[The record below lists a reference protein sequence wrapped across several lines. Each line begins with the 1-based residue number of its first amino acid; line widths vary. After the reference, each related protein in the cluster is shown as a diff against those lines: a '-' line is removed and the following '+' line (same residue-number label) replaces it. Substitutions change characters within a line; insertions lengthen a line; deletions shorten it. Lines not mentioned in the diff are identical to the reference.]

1 MRRFAGPEA
10 WCVRFEC
17 PTAQRRRRRRG
28 QDAPDD
34 PPGVLAPMTY
44 AFQARATRRRFLGG
58 GSRLVGGLSVLAIL
72 DGCTR
77 TPAATPGGAVPK
89 VRSRVVLKEKRGTA
103 GNLRLGLVRSGATGA
118 TGAPVLADIESLLV
132 HARLV
137 SVDPRN
143 GHVYGDLA
151 TEVERPEPTV
161 LRFSLDD
168 SARFHTQGS
177 DQPRP
182 VTSEAVKASFERRA
196 AEGVPLFSQVIER
209 VEAPDK
215 GYVVLRLRA
224 PFALLFELLGS
235 VPAAVT
241 SEATYNGLD
250 ERIGAGCFVPTTR
263 EGATLRLS
271 ANPLL
276 KGDAAPRLTQVTI
289 SGATLERDLDLAFAK
304 GDIDVRRHTDE
315 AGVVIGSGRA
325 GRALVRRP
333 ATRMRGLGLSLVG
346 KKDGRDV
353 RFVQA
358 FQDQRVRRALSVA
371 IDRTVLRQADNA
383 FACGPVGPA
392 HAADAL
398 PSSDLES
405 HALLQYRPQE
415 AADLLRAAG
424 HEGLAFTVVYPDLAG
439 ILSLAKAV
447 GESLTLGGFTPR
459 MQSMPF
465 GTWQTILAA
474 GDFEAT
480 LVELTNLD
488 TPDLGL
494 RLHQSGGLDGRF
506 SPWGYSN
513 PVYDAA
519 VLDTLRQFDP
529 AERATKSRAAQR
541 LLLDDV
547 PAMLPIYVPGES
559 VSITKGIMGYA
570 ADAYDFNTGY
580 LARDWAMPAS

>member
-1 MRRFAGPEA
+1 
-10 WCVRFEC
+10 
-17 PTAQRRRRRRG
+17 
-28 QDAPDD
+28 
-34 PPGVLAPMTY
+34 MTH
-44 AFQARATRRRFLGG
+44 AFQSRATRRRFLAG
-58 GSRLVGGLSVLAIL
+58 GSRFVAGATVLAIL
-72 DGCTR
+72 GGCTR
-77 TPAATPGGAVPK
+77 APDASPGGAVPK
-89 VRSRVVLKEKRGTA
+89 VRARVAPKEKRGTA
-103 GNLRLGLVRSGATGA
+103 GTLRLGMVRSGAAGA
-118 TGAPVLADIESLLV
+118 TGLADIESLLV

-137 SVDPRN
+137 VVDPRN
-143 GHVYGDLA
+143 GHVHGDLA
-151 TEVERPEPTV
+151 TDVERPEATV

-168 SARFHTQGS
+168 SARFHAQGG

-182 VTSEAVKASFERRA
+182 VTSEAVKTSFERRA
-196 AEGVPLFSQVIER
+196 AEGVPLFSQVIDR

-215 GYVVLRLRA
+215 GHVVLRLRA

-250 ERIGAGCFVPTTR
+250 ERVGAGAFVPTAR
-263 EGATLRLS
+263 EGATLRLT

-276 KGDAAPRLTQVTI
+276 KGDDAPRLSQITI

-304 GDIDVRRHTDE
+304 GDIDIRRHTDE
-315 AGVVIGSGRA
+315 PGVLIGSGRD

-371 IDRTVLRQADNA
+371 LDRNALRTAENA

-398 PSSDLES
+398 SSADLEG
-405 HALLQYRPQE
+405 HPLFQYRPQE

-424 HEGLAFTVVYPDLAG
+424 HEGLAFAVVYPDLAG
-439 ILSLAKAV
+439 ILPLAKAV
-447 GESLTLGGFTPR
+447 GESLTRCGFTPR

-465 GTWQTILAA
+465 ATWQATLAA

-506 SPWGYSN
+506 SLWGYSN

-559 VSITKGIMGYA
+559 VSMAKGITGYA

-580 LARDWAMPAS
+580 LARDWALTGS

>member
-1 MRRFAGPEA
+1 M
-10 WCVRFEC
+10 
-17 PTAQRRRRRRG
+17 
-28 QDAPDD
+28 
-34 PPGVLAPMTY
+34 
-44 AFQARATRRRFLGG
+44 LG
-58 GSRLVGGLSVLAIL
+58 
-72 DGCTR
+72 GCTR
-77 TPAATPGGAVPK
+77 APDASPGGAVPK
-89 VRSRVVLKEKRGTA
+89 VRARVAPKEKRGTA
-103 GNLRLGLVRSGATGA
+103 GTLRLGLVRSGAAGA
-118 TGAPVLADIESLLV
+118 TALTDIESLLV

-137 SVDPRN
+137 AVDPRSA
-143 GHVYGDLA
+143 HVHADLA
-151 TEVERPEPTV
+151 NEVERPEPTV
-161 LRFSLDD
+161 LRFNLDD
-168 SARFHTQGS
+168 SARFHAQGG

-182 VTSEAVKASFERRA
+182 VTSEAVKTSFERRA
-196 AEGVPLFSQVIER
+196 AEGVPLFSQVIDR

-215 GYVVLRLRA
+215 GHVVLRLRA

-235 VPAAVT
+235 VSAAVT

-250 ERIGAGCFVPTTR
+250 ERTGAGCFVPTAR

-276 KGDAAPRLTQVTI
+276 KGDDAPRLAQITI

-304 GDIDVRRHTDE
+304 GDIDIRRHTDE
-315 AGVVIGSGRA
+315 PGVLIGSGRD

-371 IDRTVLRQADNA
+371 LDRNTLRQADNA

-398 PSSDLES
+398 PSADLEG
-405 HALLQYRPQE
+405 HALFQYKPQE
-415 AADLLRAAG
+415 AAELLRAAG
-424 HEGLAFTVVYPDLAG
+424 HEGLAFAVVYPDLAG
-439 ILSLAKAV
+439 ILPLAKAV

-465 GTWQTILAA
+465 ATWQTTLAA

-547 PAMLPIYVPGES
+547 PAMLPIYTPGES
-559 VSITKGIMGYA
+559 VSIAKGITGYA